1 MTALFRR
8 FARWYVGLSW
18 ARPWTVLAV
27 FAVFTAFMGAMGS
40 RLGISTDLRVL
51 LPSSTPS
58 VQSLEA
64 SEKRLGATDFFTLAF
79 EDSSAEKVGQF
90 QKAIA
95 ETLSSWDKAK
105 WVQYDEDRRFFE
117 RHALLYLPED
127 QLLGLEGRLKAIGKK
142 ASGKVLEVDLF
153 DEEEGP
159 TQPATLE
166 GWPEKM
172 ALYKQGMPMD
182 VVDALLERI
191 NKETSDQGNAV
202 TLDKPAVVDPAAPPP
217 DPTLPDSLRDRMI
230 GWHQAKGKW
239 VGVIIAQLAEPST
252 DARFAQAAKDRGDSA
267 VAAVQRALGYKMR
280 AAVVGAYSDP
290 SSEIAEINGDMWVA
304 STVALS
310 LILGLLLFYMRRPG
324 NVLVVFLPLLAAMVW
339 MMGAAELVYGR
350 LTVLTS
356 FVLALL
362 SGLGIEYSIH
372 VYSRWM
378 EERKNGQSAR
388 DAMEISLARTG
399 RSLLSAMLA
408 AITCMIALQVGHFQ
422 GFKEFGIVVSMG
434 VFFAFLAS
442 LTLVPP
448 ITFLLLRLGAFL
460 EGRKLSW
467 LAWIAPSADMA
478 EGAVLVP
485 NISWS
490 RRFMA
495 VTFWLTIAATVFFV
509 SSPSVGFEN
518 DFANLRSGGGKFK
531 WLSDKI
537 EKLFTDEAAL
547 AQQNQSRI
555 SYGRA
560 VGKGKNTSPSV
571 VLAET
576 EEQMRQVHDTLGARF
591 GTPSDSMLKSFVTI
605 QSFVP
610 RAETQEKRMEIIRRI
625 QKVLDGPEF
634 AGLDS
639 AGKSKLASL
648 RGYTVCEPFG
658 FDSLPAY
665 ARRFMTEKD
674 GTRGRFGMIYAD
686 MRESDATESKKFQD
700 RFSHFTT
707 NTGTV
712 TVASTGFIYADV
724 VDMVKK
730 DVGRLALFVFVF
742 LAVVVWLD
750 TRSWRGLL
758 VNMGYIGLISV
769 WTYGAMGWMGLKLGL
784 FNIVV
789 IPALLSNTV
798 DATIHLYHRR
808 MESGAGK
815 MGEILHTAG
824 SSVLAGTLTNAF
836 GFLSLIV
843 VSHRGL
849 NTIGTLACLG
859 YVAGIS
865 SMFLTMPY
873 LMEIVCPKEPQAG
886 HHDED

>member
-1 MTALFRR
+1 MTSFFRL
-8 FARWYVGLSW
+8 FARWYVGVSW
-18 ARPWTVLAV
+18 KRPWAVLAV
-27 FAVFTAFMGAMGS
+27 FGLFTVFMGAMS
-40 RLGISTDLRVL
+40 ARLGISTDLRVL

-58 VQSLEA
+58 VQALEH
-64 SEKRLGATDFFTLAF
+64 SEERLGATDFFTLAF
-79 EDSSAEKVGQF
+79 EDSSAERVGQF
-90 QKAIA
+90 QKAVA
-95 ETLSSWDKAK
+95 ESLAAWDQVK
-105 WVQYDEDRRFFE
+105 WVQFDEDRRFFE
-117 RHALLYLPED
+117 RHALLYLPQD
-127 QLLGLEGRLKAIGKK
+127 QLLDLEARLQSIAKK
-142 ASGKVLEVDLF
+142 ASGDWDPLVVDL
-153 DEEEGP
+153 DDEGP
-159 TQPATLE
+159 SAPASLD
-166 GWPEKM
+166 GWPDKM

-191 NKETSDQGNAV
+191 HKETGDQGNAV
-202 TLDKPAVVDPAAPPP
+202 TLDPGAASATPQVPTG

-230 GWHQAKGKW
+230 GWHEAKGKW
-239 VGVIIAQLAEPST
+239 VGVIIAQMAQPST
-252 DARFAQAAKDRGDSA
+252 DARFAQEAKDHGDSA
-267 VAAVQRALGYKMR
+267 AAAAKRALGWDIR
-280 AAVVGAYSDP
+280 SAVVGAYSDP

-310 LILGLLLFYMRRPG
+310 LIFGLLAFYMRRPG
-324 NVLVVFLPLLAAMVW
+324 NILIVFLPLLAAMVW
-339 MMGAAELVYGR
+339 MMGAAELIYGR

-378 EERKNGQSAR
+378 EERRKGATIQ
-388 DAMEISLARTG
+388 DAMETSLARTG

-408 AITCMIALQVGHFQ
+408 AITCMLALQIGHFQ

-434 VFFAFLAS
+434 VFFAFFAS
-442 LTLVPP
+442 LTIVPP
-448 ITFLLLRLGAFL
+448 VLFLLLRFGPFL
-460 EGRKLSW
+460 ERNRMGWLSW
-467 LAWIAPSADMA
+467 IVPSEANA

-485 NISWS
+485 LLAWP
-490 RRFMA
+490 RWFMTT
-495 VTFWLTIAATVFFV
+495 TFLLVALGTAFFLA
-509 SSPSVGFEN
+509 SPSVGFEN

-531 WLSDKI
+531 WLTDRI
-537 EKLFTDEAAL
+537 EKLVNDEEAI
-547 AQQNQSRI
+547 AQQAQSRI

-576 EEQMRQVHDTLGARF
+576 EDQMREVHDTLGARF
-591 GTPSDSMLKSFVTI
+591 GSPADTMLKSFVTI

-610 RAETQEKRMEIIRRI
+610 RPATQLERLEIIQRVREVI
-625 QKVLDGPEF
+625 DGPDF
-634 AGLDS
+634 RKLDS
-639 AGKSKLASL
+639 AGKARLASL
-648 RGYTVCEPFG
+648 RTYTECDTFG

-665 ARRFMTEKD
+665 AQRFMTEKD
-674 GTRGRFGMIYAD
+674 GSHGRFGMVYAD
-686 MRESDATESKKFQD
+686 MRESDAIESKKFQD
-700 RFSHFTT
+700 RFSHFKTA
-707 NTGTV
+707 TGKV
-712 TVASTGFIYADV
+712 VVASTGFIYADV

-730 DVGRLALFVFVF
+730 DVGRLAIFVFLF
-742 LAVVVWLD
+742 LAVVVWID
-750 TRSWRGLL
+750 TRSWRGLV

-769 WTYGAMGWMGLKLGL
+769 WTYGAMGWLGLKLGM

-789 IPALLSNTV
+789 LPALLSNTV

-808 MESGAGK
+808 METGAGK

-859 YVAGIS
+859 YIAGIS
-865 SMFLTMPY
+865 IMFLAMPF
-873 LMEIVCPKEPQAG
+873 LLEVICPKAPQAG
-886 HHDED
+886 HSED